1 MKPIRTIRWVVA
13 GMILFSSVSWGITG
27 LDLYARMVYLGL
39 TLFIGSGLWA
49 LFSMRSIDLK
59 RQARSL
65 RASVGDVFEEHFE
78 IKNSSK
84 LSCFWLEIINQS
96 NLPNAGG
103 SRLLTGISGHQRRF
117 YTARTLLSRRGA
129 YMLGPTSLASGDPF
143 GLFTLRKQVPAK
155 DYLVVL
161 PMTFPIHHFPPP
173 PGLLPGGKAVRQRTS
188 DVTPHAAGVREYIPG
203 DPMKRI
209 HWPSTAHRGR
219 FMVKEFEQDPQADIW
234 LFLDAQKESHSSLHT
249 SSSEHNE
256 EGWWMRR
263 PRMSLPCDS
272 FEYAISITASLAN
285 YFLSER
291 KTVGL
296 ACAAGRTV
304 IVSPERGE
312 RQISKIM
319 ENLAFLQPEGMMP
332 LLGLV
337 MMRAKLLPIGT
348 GVILVTTS
356 INAELLLAVEDLQRR
371 NLRPVV
377 VGLRSD
383 TFGGKEINQSILAG
397 LLHRNVPFC
406 SIGFGEDLSIQL
418 TLPVVYF
425 LRAHY
430 PKVNIQVRS

>member
-1 MKPIRTIRWVVA
+1 
-13 GMILFSSVSWGITG
+13 
-27 LDLYARMVYLGL
+27 
-39 TLFIGSGLWA
+39 
-49 LFSMRSIDLK
+49 
-59 RQARSL
+59 
-65 RASVGDVFEEHFE
+65 
-78 IKNSSK
+78 
-84 LSCFWLEIINQS
+84 
-96 NLPNAGG
+96 
-103 SRLLTGISGHQRRF
+103 
-117 YTARTLLSRRGA
+117 LLSRRGA

-143 GLFTLRKQVPAK
+143 GLFTLRKQVSAK
-155 DYLVVL
+155 DFLVVL
-161 PMTFPIHHFPPP
+161 PMTFPINQFPPP

-234 LFLDAQKESHSSLHT
+234 LFLDAQKESHTSLHT
-249 SSSEHNE
+249 SLSEHSE
-256 EGWWMRR
+256 EGWWLRR

-291 KTVGL
+291 KSVGL
-296 ACAAGRTV
+296 ACAAGKTV

-337 MMRAKLLPIGT
+337 MVRAKLLPIGA
-348 GVILVTTS
+348 GVILVTTA

-406 SIGFGEDLSIQL
+406 SIGFGEDLSIEL

-430 PKVNIQVRS
+430 PKANIQVRS